1 MTTHTPTD
9 EQQAARDLFATGDD
23 LVIEAGAGTGK
34 TTTLGMMARDTHR
47 NGTYL
52 AFNKAIAVD
61 AGAAMPMNV
70 TARTVHSVAW
80 RALQQQHRDGRAL
93 LDRTRHNRIAPW
105 AAAKALRLGY
115 VAVDIPTPLGA
126 TRRKVLQPSWQ
137 ASHIM
142 RAIAVFCNSA
152 DDQPGTQ
159 HFPYVD
165 GIDPHD
171 EFGCRGTFNN
181 RQLSRELL
189 PALRRAWTDLTSPM
203 GELRFTH
210 DVYLKMAQLNRY
222 EIPGEFILFDEA
234 QDASPVMLAWL
245 TAQNGKQVIY
255 VGDSCQP
262 TGTQV
267 VKIVRRGAGQ
277 RPTVTQQVPI
287 ESLRPGDHVVSY
299 DIAKRHMHRRGS
311 AVTGVSSRPFYGE
324 LVTVKAGVRASR
336 YTPNHHCV
344 VRIADGLDGKHLVYL
359 MRRGRAYRVGRAAAR
374 YGAAFGPMMRAQAE
388 QADALWV
395 LGQYDTAEEAAM
407 AEALVSAKFGLPM
420 MLFRA
425 ANNRLMSQTCIDDFW
440 LTIGDLTEQAQAALA
455 AYGRSWLYPLWQAG
469 HDRLLIRRTR
479 VMRACNVMD
488 GMKML
493 DADTEEWHPVAVGR
507 EEYAGQVWSMDVENV
522 HTYMGDG
529 LVTHNCQQIYEWR
542 GAIDAL
548 DTVPDDVPRTF
559 LTQSWRFGPVI
570 ARVAN
575 KVLGRLHAP
584 LRLVGNRAVAD
595 ELYQSGGGPTP
606 RAVLCRTNA
615 AAVQAL
621 LGYQERGMAPHL
633 VGGSEDIVRFAE
645 AAIRLQAGERVS
657 HPDLAC
663 FETWREVQDYVAD
676 DPGGSDLRTMVRML
690 DDYGPQIVIDALAGL
705 IAEDAADVIISTAHR
720 AKGREW
726 PSVRL
731 GPDFE
736 VQEGAPIPPG
746 ELRLL
751 YVACTR
757 ARDRLD
763 ISACEPMRRILAGVD
778 HRADHA
784 WPLPDIV
791 RDPDP
796 RGAPT

>member
-1 MTTHTPTD
+1 MTHIPTD
-9 EQQAARDLFATGDD
+9 EQQAARDLFATGDA
-23 LVIEAGAGTGK
+23 LVIQAGAGTGK

-61 AGAAMPMNV
+61 AGAAMPLNV

-142 RAIAVFCNSA
+142 RAVAVFCNSA
-152 DDQPGTQ
+152 DDQPGAQ

-171 EFGCRGTFNN
+171 EFGCRGYTNN

-245 TAQNGKQVIY
+245 TAQAGKQVIY
-255 VGDSCQP
+255 VGDTQQQIYCQP
-262 TGTQV
+262 VGTS
-267 VKIVRRGAGQ
+267 VRRA
-277 RPTVTQQVPI
+277 VPI
-287 ESLRPGDHVVSY
+287 DGRIWGTADEAIENLQVGDRVVSWGGSWRLG
-299 DIAKRHMHRRGS
+299 AMHARGS
-311 AVTGVSSRPFYGE
+311 RVTDSWRQRFDGD
-324 LVTVKAGVRASR
+324 LVTVETASGLRSR
-336 YTPNHHCV
+336 YTPDHHCV
-344 VRIADGLDGKHLVYL
+344 VLLGDAAAGAWVVY
-359 MRRGRAYRVGRAAAR
+359 MARSGDHYRVGACQGRYDSQGGAFGPLLRARQEAADAVWVLSVHASKRAALDAEAACHAEVPSRCFESSGGAEWWAGRPAGTAAAAR
-374 YGAAFGPMMRAQAE
+374 LLSRRGLHIDAPLAVRGP
-388 QADALWV
+388 
-395 LGQYDTAEEAAM
+395 G
-407 AEALVSAKFGLPM
+407 
-420 MLFRA
+420 
-425 ANNRLMSQTCIDDFW
+425 W
-440 LTIGDLTEQAQAALA
+440 LD
-455 AYGRSWLYPLWQAG
+455 
-469 HDRLLIRRTR
+469 RTR
-479 VMRACNVMD
+479 TPLVTQARNLLD
-488 GMKML
+488 GMKVL
-493 DADTEEWHPVAVGR
+493 AADAVTRKNRAIVVTVNSWETIRVGA
-507 EEYAGQVWSMDVENV
+507 EPYNGDVV
-522 HTYMGDG
+522 SITVDQDHTYVADG
-529 LVTHNCQQIYEWR
+529 IVTHNSWR
-542 GAIDAL
+542 GAINAL
-548 DTVPDDVPRTF
+548 DIVDAAVPRTF

-570 ARVAN
+570 ATVAN
-575 KVLGRLHAP
+575 KVLARLNAP
-584 LRLVGNRAVAD
+584 LRLTGNPAVAD
-595 ELYQSGGGPTP
+595 ELYQTGRAPTP
-606 RAVLCRTNA
+606 RAVLCRTNG
-615 AAVQAL
+615 AAVEAL

-676 DPGGSDLRTMVRML
+676 DPGGSDLRTMVKML
-690 DDYGPQIVIDALAGL
+690 DDYGPQIVMDALSGL

-720 AKGREW
+720 SKGREW

-757 ARDRLD
+757 ARERLD
-763 ISACEPMRRILAGVD
+763 VSVCEPMRRILAGVD
-778 HRADHA
+778 R
-784 WPLPDIV
+784 PDMVSVDVV
-791 RDPDP
+791 REGSD
-796 RGAPT
+796 G